1 MAEELKPR
9 RRAAPVTL
17 PSASNASN
25 AASRFMSMPSMNEHY
40 WIRSMSHSV

>member
-17 PSASNASN
+17 PSASNASS
-25 AASRFMSMPSMNEHY
+25 AASRFMSTLSMNEHY
-40 WIRSMSHSV
+40 WMRIMSPSV